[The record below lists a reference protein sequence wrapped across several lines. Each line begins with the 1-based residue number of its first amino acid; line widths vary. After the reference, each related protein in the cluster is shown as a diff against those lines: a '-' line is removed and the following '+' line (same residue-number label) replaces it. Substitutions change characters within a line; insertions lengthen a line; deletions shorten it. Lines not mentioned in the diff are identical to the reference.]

1 MKYSAFE
8 QAALEA
14 SAGLREIDAEIERLK
29 AKKEALELLQAS
41 ARQLLA
47 SEPAKVETFPA
58 IEATPAPKAVY
69 ESPFEQPAY
78 AHRAPEPVAPSSAK
92 EEWTAFMRN
101 TGTGGK

>member
-14 SAGLREIDAEIERLK
+14 SAGLKEIDAEIERLK

-47 SEPAKVETFPA
+47 TEPLKIEAFPANEGNRSSLVAYEPAVEPPSFA
-58 IEATPAPKAVY
+58 
-69 ESPFEQPAY
+69 SPV
-78 AHRAPEPVAPSSAK
+78 PERSSSSSAQ
-92 EEWTAFMRN
+92 EEWSAFMRRS
-101 TGTGGK
+101 GSGK